1 MLIILR
7 FLSNLLKKVFIYVD
21 IIIMS
26 ESEESKV
33 LKFLKFI
40 DLFSYIPVPQAY
52 PVSTSK
58 SRVGSIAVII
68 ILVGYLIYDFY
79 IFVTKS
85 VPTLNVY

>member
-1 MLIILR
+1 
-7 FLSNLLKKVFIYVD
+7 
-21 IIIMS
+21 MS

-33 LKFLKFI
+33 LKLLKFI

-58 SRVGSIAVII
+58 SRAGSIAVII
-68 ILVGYLIYDFY
+68 ILVGYLVYDFY

-85 VPTLNVY
+85 VPTLNAFESNFVNKGTS